1 MDNSNFKK
9 KTTTTTTINT
19 NTTNTNPSP
28 LNNNTYYTSNI
39 NITPT
44 PLTKVSYGLNQLA
57 PFQSQSI
64 QFNNIP
70 SVNTVVHV
78 GQPLLPNTK
87 LAPMITSNAIGS
99 K

>member
-19 NTTNTNPSP
+19 TNANPSP
-28 LNNNTYYTSNI
+28 LSNNTYYTSTV

-64 QFNNIP
+64 QLNNIP